1 MVIKKQTSQWYSDP
15 SRCMRLYLIAKQGG
29 QSSESINLSV
39 AGASSVSR
47 RLNQEQKQL
56 GWEGGS
62 RSRKKIDKK

>member
-1 MVIKKQTSQWYSDP
+1 
-15 SRCMRLYLIAKQGG
+15 MRVYFVANQEG

>member
-1 MVIKKQTSQWYSDP
+1 MIYSEL
-15 SRCMRLYLIAKQGG
+15 SRRMRVYLVGNQGG

-56 GWEGGS
+56 GWDGG
-62 RSRKKIDKK
+62 RSQVPQEN

>member
-1 MVIKKQTSQWYSDP
+1 MIYSEL
-15 SRCMRLYLIAKQGG
+15 SRRMRVYLVANQGG

-56 GWEGGS
+56 GREGGV
-62 RSRKKIDKK
+62 RSSKKIDKK